1 MAIFAAALAIRLIAI
16 EVTGANRIEF
26 GDAAD
31 YIASAQSLCTQHA
44 YPDRGNLPFFRAPG
58 LPFFIAGVTAC
69 HPRSVRMIK
78 YGLAICDALTCVLIA
93 ILAGRAAWI
102 AGLIASIHPVFVAQ
116 VCDVRSEP
124 LFMLLLTLAI
134 FLLLRNATTG
144 AGVSVALAALARPSA
159 LICIPL
165 FALYRPRRAHVLLIA
180 SLLTLAPWTI
190 RNVVRFQRV
199 IVVNDA
205 GGFGIW
211 RGTHP
216 DVIALTHERD
226 RAKYAREAREFE
238 VHTIAATHGDWTRL
252 AIENIRA
259 HPREEVLFTIE
270 KAWLYWRPWL
280 NPMEYSRK
288 IVAASA
294 AFIIPLY
301 AFGFIGIV
309 RARRWDVLVFFGV
322 MWLAHLPF
330 QMGLRLRVPFTDPLL
345 IVFAAVELNNLVVK
359 LGADRR
365 FRLVRAAGDVRRDD
379 EARIVRQR
387 TAGRFGIE
395 HVERQAGEMT

>member
-1 MAIFAAALAIRLIAI
+1 MTIFVVALTIRLIAI
-16 EVTGANRIEF
+16 EVSGANRISF
-26 GDAAD
+26 GDAGD
-31 YIASAQSLCTQHA
+31 YIASAQSLCVQHA

-58 LPFFIAGVTAC
+58 LPFFIAGATAC
-69 HPRSVRMIK
+69 HASAVRAIK
-78 YGLAICDALTCVLIA
+78 YALSACDALTCVLIA
-93 ILAGRAAWI
+93 AIALMLFDRRAAWI
-102 AGLIASIHPVFVAQ
+102 AGVIASIHPIFVAQ

-134 FLLLRNATTG
+134 FLLLRNSL
-144 AGVSVALAALARPSA
+144 AGSGIAVALAALTRPSA
-159 LICIPL
+159 MLCIPL

-180 SLLTLAPWTI
+180 SALTLAPWMI
-190 RNVVRFQRV
+190 RNFVRFDKI

-216 DVIALTHERD
+216 DVIALTHEGD
-226 RAKYAREAREFE
+226 RAKYGQEAREFE
-238 VHTIAATHGDWTRL
+238 VRTIAAARGDWTRL

-259 HPREEVLFTIE
+259 HPREEALFTIE

-280 NPMEYSRK
+280 NPMEYSTR

-301 AFGFIGIV
+301 VFGFTGIV
-309 RARRWDVLVFFGV
+309 RARRWDVLVFFAA

-330 QMGLRLRVPFTDPLL
+330 QMGMRLRVPFTDPLL
-345 IVFAAVELNNLVVK
+345 IAFAASLFVHH
-359 LGADRR
+359 R
-365 FRLVRAAGDVRRDD
+365 GDEGDD
-379 EARIVRQR
+379 ESPLSTQSSQR
-387 TAGRFGIE
+387 
-395 HVERQAGEMT
+395 